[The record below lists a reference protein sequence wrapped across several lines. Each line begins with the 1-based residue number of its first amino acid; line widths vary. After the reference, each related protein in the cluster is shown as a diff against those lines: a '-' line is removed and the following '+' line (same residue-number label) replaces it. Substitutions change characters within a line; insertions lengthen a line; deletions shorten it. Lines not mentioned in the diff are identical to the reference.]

1 VREPLQGLN
10 VIVTRP
16 RHQADALLEA
26 LASAG
31 AHAISFPTIRIAPR
45 SVTTSP
51 GDDFDAVIFVS
62 VNAVQHGSWVAST
75 RTASAPVIAV
85 GAATAAALLDH
96 GVVAQTPAEA
106 NSEGVLA
113 MPAIRALHAGMRV
126 LLVRGV
132 GGRATLP
139 VGLRARSI
147 EVVVAEVYERQ
158 CPAVDP
164 AAAARLAEAG
174 FRDHVA
180 LATSVETFENLVS
193 LLGTEHTTVLARVGY
208 FAAVSQRIG
217 DHIRATLGGQLHH
230 PVWQLTGAGVHP
242 IVTGLRDNWVHVSAG
257 RTG

>member
-1 VREPLQGLN
+1 M
-10 VIVTRP
+10 TRP

-147 EVVVAEVYERQ
+147 EVVVAEVYER
-158 CPAVDP
+158 CGIGDDSTSGTLMM
-164 AAAARLAEAG
+164 LANIE
-174 FRDHVA
+174 HK
-180 LATSVETFENLVS
+180 LEENLAAIERMPPEEVPS
-193 LLGTEHTTVLARVGY
+193 SCRVG
-208 FAAVSQRIG
+208 
-217 DHIRATLGGQLHH
+217 LH
-230 PVWQLTGAGVHP
+230 ACMA
-242 IVTGLRDNWVHVSAG
+242 IA
-257 RTG
+257 